1 MSTLGFMSTN
11 TACDDDNVIEL
22 SDYASRAR
30 GGDGSHFPQSQR
42 EPVLDGNEPVAREA
56 ASLVL
61 SVHQSGGDGPQYR
74 IIGINDA
81 LHVAD
86 FFTVLDTCFGC
97 DGDAEW
103 TVHGGDGAE
112 GERESVVGDQSL
124 YELLNAPGD
133 TLDVTRRQRSD
144 TDANTGGT
152 NVGEASTGDANA
164 GEESSEDVNAGE
176 ESVDKNADD
185 PDDLHFHIDVAE
197 CYLRDHGTPDALCV
211 GGDEHADLDS
221 INAELTGAA
230 TTQHILHATKPIIRS
245 AIERSGI
252 FDFIPLL
259 QALDLGR
266 ETNVDADTLALC
278 RCLPK
283 EKDPA
288 GRDAAVAEIMAQ
300 AALVEGPLRA
310 DIIETMME
318 AIGWVADDGSE
329 LKLPEIDHLASETL
343 QTFEDIGLTG
353 DKRLSS
359 LERLELCRAIIR
371 AD

>member
-11 TACDDDNVIEL
+11 TARDDDNVIAL
-22 SDYASRAR
+22 SDYANRAR
-30 GGDGSHFPQSQR
+30 GGAGSHFPQSQS
-42 EPVLDGNEPVAREA
+42 EPVPADAEPVAREA

-81 LHVAD
+81 LHTND
-86 FFTVLDTCFGC
+86 LFTVLDTCFGC

-103 TVHGGDGAE
+103 TVHGTGGNDEADGL
-112 GERESVVGDQSL
+112 GEIARDREYVVGNQRL
-124 YELLNAPGD
+124 YELLSAPGD
-133 TLDVTRRQRSD
+133 TLDVTRHLSSGQP
-144 TDANTGGT
+144 A
-152 NVGEASTGDANA
+152 DANA
-164 GEESSEDVNAGE
+164 NTANASISDANSDEG
-176 ESVDKNADD
+176 SVDKNVDD
-185 PDDLHFHIDVAE
+185 RDNVHFHIDVAE
-197 CYLRDHGTPDALCV
+197 CYLRDQGTPDALCV

-278 RCLPK
+278 RSLPK

-310 DIIETMME
+310 DIIETMMA

-329 LKLPEIDHLASETL
+329 LKLSEIDQLASETL
-343 QTFEDIGLTG
+343 QTVERIGLTG
-353 DKRLSS
+353 EKRLSS

>member
-11 TACDDDNVIEL
+11 TARDDDNVIEL

-42 EPVLDGNEPVAREA
+42 EPVLGGNEPVAREA

-61 SVHQSGGDGPQYR
+61 SVHQSGGEGPQYR

-81 LHVAD
+81 LHVTD

-103 TVHGGDGAE
+103 TVRGGDGAG
-112 GERESVVGDQSL
+112 GEREDIVGDQSL

-144 TDANTGGT
+144 ADANAGDT
-152 NVGEASTGDANA
+152 NVGEASTGDANV
-164 GEESSEDVNAGE
+164 GEG
-176 ESVDKNADD
+176 SVDKNVDD
-185 PDDLHFHIDVAE
+185 HDDLHFHIDVAE

-230 TTQHILHATKPIIRS
+230 TTQHILHATKPTIRS

-343 QTFEDIGLTG
+343 QAFERIGLTG
-353 DKRLSS
+353 DQRLSS

>member
-11 TACDDDNVIEL
+11 TARDDDNVIEL
-22 SDYASRAR
+22 SDYANRAR
-30 GGDGSHFPQSQR
+30 SGDGSHFPQNQR
-42 EPVLDGNEPVAREA
+42 EPVLDGNESVAREA

-81 LHVAD
+81 LHITD
-86 FFTVLDTCFGC
+86 LFTVLDTCFGC

-103 TVHGGDGAE
+103 ILHGTDGNDGV
-112 GERESVVGDQSL
+112 GEIDGIAGESEHVVEDWPL

-133 TLDVTRRQRSD
+133 TLDVTRHQHAAGNSKP
-144 TDANTGGT
+144 
-152 NVGEASTGDANA
+152 GEGSADQN
-164 GEESSEDVNAGE
+164 D
-176 ESVDKNADD
+176 VDKNVDEH
-185 PDDLHFHIDVAE
+185 DDLQFHIDVAE

-230 TTQHILHATKPIIRS
+230 TTQHILHATKPMIRL

-259 QALDLGR
+259 RALDLGR
-266 ETNVDADTLALC
+266 EINVDPDTLDVC
-278 RCLPK
+278 RSLPK

-288 GRDAAVAEIMAQ
+288 GRDAAVAEILAQ

-329 LKLPEIDHLASETL
+329 LKLPEIDQLASETL
-343 QTFEDIGLTG
+343 QAFEHIGLTG

>member
-1 MSTLGFMSTN
+1 M
-11 TACDDDNVIEL
+11 
-22 SDYASRAR
+22 
-30 GGDGSHFPQSQR
+30 
-42 EPVLDGNEPVAREA
+42 
-56 ASLVL
+56 
-61 SVHQSGGDGPQYR
+61 
-74 IIGINDA
+74 
-81 LHVAD
+81 
-86 FFTVLDTCFGC
+86 
-97 DGDAEW
+97 
-103 TVHGGDGAE
+103 
-112 GERESVVGDQSL
+112 
-124 YELLNAPGD
+124 
-133 TLDVTRRQRSD
+133 
-144 TDANTGGT
+144 
-152 NVGEASTGDANA
+152 
-164 GEESSEDVNAGE
+164 
-176 ESVDKNADD
+176 
-185 PDDLHFHIDVAE
+185 
-197 CYLRDHGTPDALCV
+197 CV

>member
-11 TACDDDNVIEL
+11 TARDDDNVIEL

-30 GGDGSHFPQSQR
+30 GGDGSNFPQNQS
-42 EPVLDGNEPVAREA
+42 EPLPDGDKPVAREA

-61 SVHQSGGDGPQYR
+61 SVHQNGGNGPQYR

-81 LHVAD
+81 LHTTD
-86 FFTVLDTCFGC
+86 LFTVLNTCFGC

-103 TVHGGDGAE
+103 TLHGIDQVDGIDGGDKAG
-112 GERESVVGDQSL
+112 GEREYVVGDQSL

-133 TLDVTRRQRSD
+133 TLDMTRHQSP
-144 TDANTGGT
+144 A
-152 NVGEASTGDANA
+152 GDADTGKGGAEKTA
-164 GEESSEDVNAGE
+164 GDY
-176 ESVDKNADD
+176 
-185 PDDLHFHIDVAE
+185 DDLHFHIDVAE
-197 CYLRDHGTPDALCV
+197 RYLRDQGTPDALCV

-221 INAELTGAA
+221 INAALTGAT

-266 ETNVDADTLALC
+266 ETNVDAETLALC
-278 RCLPK
+278 RSLPK
-283 EKDPA
+283 EKDSA

-329 LKLPEIDHLASETL
+329 LTLSEIDDLASETL
-343 QTFEDIGLTG
+343 QAFEHVGLTG

>member
-11 TACDDDNVIEL
+11 TARDDDNVIEL
-22 SDYASRAR
+22 SDYANRAR
-30 GGDGSHFPQSQR
+30 SGDSSHFPQSQS
-42 EPVLDGNEPVAREA
+42 EPAPDDSESVAREP
-56 ASLVL
+56 ASLVI

-81 LHVAD
+81 LHITD
-86 FFTVLDTCFGC
+86 LFTVLDTCFGC

-103 TVHGGDGAE
+103 ILHGTDGNDGV
-112 GERESVVGDQSL
+112 GEIDGIAGESEHVVEDWPL

-133 TLDVTRRQRSD
+133 TLDVTRHQHAAGNSKP
-144 TDANTGGT
+144 
-152 NVGEASTGDANA
+152 GEGSADQ
-164 GEESSEDVNAGE
+164 DV
-176 ESVDKNADD
+176 VDKNVDEH
-185 PDDLHFHIDVAE
+185 DDLQFHIDVAE

-230 TTQHILHATKPIIRS
+230 TMQHILCATKPMIRL

-266 ETNVDADTLALC
+266 EINVDPDTLDVC
-278 RCLPK
+278 RSLPK

-288 GRDAAVAEIMAQ
+288 GRDAAVAEILAQ

-329 LKLPEIDHLASETL
+329 LKLPEIDQLASETL
-343 QTFEDIGLTG
+343 QAFEHIGLTG

>member
-11 TACDDDNVIEL
+11 TARDDDNVIEL

-30 GGDGSHFPQSQR
+30 GGDGSHFSQSQR

-103 TVHGGDGAE
+103 TVHGGDGVE

-152 NVGEASTGDANA
+152 NAGEASTGDANA
-164 GEESSEDVNAGE
+164 GEGSSEDVNAGE
-176 ESVDKNADD
+176 GSVDKNADA

-343 QTFEDIGLTG
+343 QAFEHIGLTG

>member
-11 TACDDDNVIEL
+11 TARGDDNVIEL

-30 GGDGSHFPQSQR
+30 GGDSGHFLQSQR
-42 EPVLDGNEPVAREA
+42 EPVVDGNEPVAREA

-81 LHVAD
+81 LYVTD

-103 TVHGGDGAE
+103 VVHEIAGTAGIDEGRRMGGD
-112 GERESVVGDQSL
+112 RKVVIGGQSL
-124 YELLNAPGD
+124 YELLDAPGD
-133 TLDVTRRQRSD
+133 TLDVTRNQLA
-144 TDANTGGT
+144 TQN
-152 NVGEASTGDANA
+152 ANA
-164 GEESSEDVNAGE
+164 HTEDAYTDEGNI
-176 ESVDKNADD
+176 DKNVDD
-185 PDDLHFHIDVAE
+185 NDELRFHIDVVE
-197 CYLRDHGTPDALCV
+197 CYLRDDGTPDALCV

-230 TTQHILHATKPIIRS
+230 TTQHILCATKPIIRS

-329 LKLPEIDHLASETL
+329 LKLPEIDYLASETL
-343 QTFEDIGLTG
+343 QAFEHIGLTG
-353 DKRLSS
+353 NKRLSS

>member
-11 TACDDDNVIEL
+11 TARDDDNVIEL
-22 SDYASRAR
+22 SDYANRAR
-30 GGDGSHFPQSQR
+30 SGDSSHFSQSQR
-42 EPVLDGNEPVAREA
+42 EPALDGDELVAREA

-81 LHVAD
+81 LHTTD
-86 FFTVLDTCFGC
+86 LFTVLDTCFGC
-97 DGDAEW
+97 DGKAEW
-103 TVHGGDGAE
+103 ALHKIEENRRYPVD
-112 GERESVVGDQSL
+112 DQPL
-124 YELLNAPGD
+124 YELLTAPGD
-133 TLDVTRRQRSD
+133 TLDVTRHQ
-144 TDANTGGT
+144 TVATNANT
-152 NVGEASTGDANA
+152 
-164 GEESSEDVNAGE
+164 GE
-176 ESVDKNADD
+176 ESVDKTHDNPGAGNGESIGHGDVRSHTD
-185 PDDLHFHIDVAE
+185 NEDLHFHIDVAE

-211 GGDEHADLDS
+211 GGDEHTDLDS

-230 TTQHILHATKPIIRS
+230 TTQHILRATKPIIRS

-266 ETNVDADTLALC
+266 ETNVDADTMALC

-288 GRDAAVAEIMAQ
+288 SRDAAVAEIMAQ

-310 DIIETMME
+310 DIIETMMQ

-329 LKLPEIDHLASETL
+329 LSLAEIDHLASETL
-343 QTFEDIGLTG
+343 QAFEHIGLTG

-371 AD
+371 AE

>member
-11 TACDDDNVIEL
+11 TARDDDNVIEL
-22 SDYASRAR
+22 SDYAHRAR
-30 GGDGSHFPQSQR
+30 SGDSSQFPQSQS

-81 LHVAD
+81 LHVTD
-86 FFTVLDTCFGC
+86 FFTMLDTCFGC

-112 GERESVVGDQSL
+112 GERESFVGDQSL

-133 TLDVTRRQRSD
+133 TLDVTRHQPAGV
-144 TDANTGGT
+144 DANTGGT
-152 NVGEASTGDANA
+152 NVGEASIGDANA
-164 GEESSEDVNAGE
+164 DEGSSEDAHSDEG
-176 ESVDKNADD
+176 SVDKNIDD
-185 PDDLHFHIDVAE
+185 YDDLHFHIDVAE

-259 QALDLGR
+259 QAMDLGR

-343 QTFEDIGLTG
+343 QAFERIGLTG
-353 DKRLSS
+353 DQRLSS